1 MTQQGIKIT
10 DLRPEIQTLV
20 NSDPTKYD
28 PNRNRM
34 IDDGDELSQLLS
46 EYQCTKENLA
56 KQGGET
62 MLTCSEKLE
71 VNHYVSSHNEFSKV
85 VTGTIL
91 GGGALL
97 SGFAGVIEIG
107 ESTDKGFFSVTKKLG
122 KVTKTLSPY
131 FKSALFGLGLAAVL
145 GTAATAIIKGIN
157 NSAEKEAI
165 NKIKAQQTEDG
176 ERIMAQRRQEE
187 AERAE
192 REEALKQEELEY
204 RERMNTATSGIE
216 QNISTA
222 DKKAKSVNRE
232 LDKIKKEVTAK
243 SDSTAVAS

>member
-1 MTQQGIKIT
+1 MAQQGIKIT

-28 PNRNRM
+28 PNKNGV

-46 EYQCTKENLA
+46 EYQCTRGDLN

-62 MLTCSEKLE
+62 MLTCFEKLE
-71 VNHYVSSHNEFSKV
+71 VNDYVSSHNEFSKIA
-85 VTGTIL
+85 TGTIV

-97 SGFAGVIEIG
+97 SGIAGIIQIG

-131 FKSALFGLGLAAVL
+131 FRSALFGLGLSAVL
-145 GTAATAIIKGIN
+145 GTAAAAIIKGFD
-157 NSAEKEAI
+157 NSAEKESI
-165 NKIKAQQTEDG
+165 DKIKAQQAADG

-187 AERAE
+187 AERVQ

-204 RERMNTATSGIE
+204 RERMNTATSSIE

-243 SDSTAVAS
+243 NDSTAVAG